1 MTLLAGDGSD
11 YDYSALSCASD
22 TSLNPPPIQEREAA
36 KGLYYKRAQLLSEC
50 YHGSSTTVAPT
61 NSTTSSATTQP
72 AGTSSSMRRLNVI
85 INVGGL
91 RYQLPWTTLDDF
103 PLSRLGQLRLCSS
116 FDDIL
121 RVCDDYD
128 VTRNEY
134 FFDRS
139 PCAFRC
145 ILTFLRAGKLRT
157 LRDMC
162 ALSFREEL
170 LYWGVAEE
178 NLEWCCRRRVIQR
191 VEECDEMERAAQE
204 DEEDDDDDEDDD
216 EEYSGEEGGGKRRTK
231 FGRRLGHCMKKLR
244 DMVEKPHSGLPG
256 KIFACLSVLFVTIT
270 AVNLSISTMPAMR
283 AEEEAGQCS
292 QMCQNIFIVETVCVA
307 WFSLEFTLRF
317 IQDRSKLAFLR
328 RPLNLIDV
336 VAILPYYITLL
347 VDVTSEPGE
356 RKLGSG
362 SSYLD
367 KVGLVL
373 RVLRALRILYVMR
386 LARHSLGLQTLGLT
400 ARRCTREFGL
410 LLLFL
415 CVAIALFSPL
425 LYLIENEVTA
435 THEFSSIPATYWW
448 AVITMTTVGYGDMVP
463 RSIPGQ
469 VVALSSILS
478 GILLMAFPVTS
489 IFHTFSRSYVEL
501 KQEQQRLLQRR
512 AHFLLRSRMANMG
525 SSGELSL
532 QSDVL
537 YPNSP
542 SSDSSSSSYSS
553 PVPSPSMQHREAQA

>member
-22 TSLNPPPIQEREAA
+22 NSLNPPPQQEEEAS
-36 KGLYYKRAQLLSEC
+36 KGAFYKRAQLAPEIGAVRDAAPLSAARKL
-50 YHGSSTTVAPT
+50 HA
-61 NSTTSSATTQP
+61 
-72 AGTSSSMRRLNVI
+72 I

-91 RYQLPWTTLDDF
+91 RYQLPWTTLEDF
-103 PLSRLGQLRLCSS
+103 PLSRLGQLHLCSS
-116 FDDIL
+116 FDEIMS
-121 RVCDDYD
+121 VCDDYD
-128 VTRNEY
+128 VAHNEF

-139 PCAFRC
+139 PGAFRT
-145 ILTFLRAGKLRT
+145 ILTFLRAGKLRS
-157 LRDMC
+157 LREMC

-170 LYWGVAEE
+170 LYWGVPEE
-178 NLEWCCRRRVIQR
+178 SLEWCCRRRLLQR
-191 VEECDEMERAAQE
+191 MDELEAMERA
-204 DEEDDDDDEDDD
+204 EE
-216 EEYSGEEGGGKRRTK
+216 EELLEGLLDSDSGR
-231 FGRRLGHCMKKLR
+231 GREQPAAESSRLGRCMGSLR
-244 DMVEKPHSGLPG
+244 DMVERPHSGLPG

-283 AEEEAGQCS
+283 EEEEAGTCS
-292 QMCQNIFIVETVCVA
+292 QMCYNIFIVETVCVA

-317 IQDRSKLAFLR
+317 IQDRSKLTFLR
-328 RPLNLIDV
+328 QPLNLIDV
-336 VAILPYYITLL
+336 VAILPYYITLM
-347 VDVTSEPGE
+347 VDSTSKGE
-356 RKLGSG
+356 KRPGSG

-415 CVAIALFSPL
+415 CVAIALYSPL
-425 LYLIENEVTA
+425 LYLIENEMAA
-435 THEFSSIPATYWW
+435 TQEFTSIPATYWW

-512 AHFLLRSRMANMG
+512 THFLLRSRMAGLG
-525 SSGELSL
+525 SNLSL
-532 QSDVL
+532 DSDML
-537 YPNSP
+537 F
-542 SSDSSSSSYSS
+542 
-553 PVPSPSMQHREAQA
+553 PVGPPDARDTDDRRDVTDGNRK

>member
-11 YDYSALSCASD
+11 YDYSALSCTSD
-22 TSLNPPPIQEREAA
+22 TSLNAPPIQEQEAL
-36 KGLYYKRAQLLSEC
+36 KGVYYKRAQ
-50 YHGSSTTVAPT
+50 
-61 NSTTSSATTQP
+61 
-72 AGTSSSMRRLNVI
+72 RLPLTDPGIPDALHPDDNGILPSCGQRLHVI

-91 RYQLPWTTLDDF
+91 RYQLPWTTLEDF

-116 FDDIL
+116 FDEIM

-128 VTRNEY
+128 VAHNEF

-139 PCAFRC
+139 PCAFRT
-145 ILTFLRAGKLRT
+145 ILTFLRAGKLRS
-157 LRDMC
+157 LREMC
-162 ALSFREEL
+162 ALSFQEEL
-170 LYWGVAEE
+170 LYWGVPEE
-178 NLEWCCRRRVIQR
+178 SLEWCCRRRLLQR
-191 VEECDEMERAAQE
+191 VEECEELERVVEEDED
-204 DEEDDDDDEDDD
+204 DEED
-216 EEYSGEEGGGKRRTK
+216 SGSGLARES
-231 FGRRLGHCMKKLR
+231 RLGHWMGKLR

-283 AEEEAGQCS
+283 EEEETGKCS
-292 QMCQNIFIVETVCVA
+292 QMCYNIFIVETVCVA

-328 RPLNLIDV
+328 QPLNLIDV
-336 VAILPYYITLL
+336 IAILPYYITLV
-347 VDVTSEPGE
+347 VDSTSTGE
-356 RKLGSG
+356 KRLGSG
-362 SSYLD
+362 NSYLD

-425 LYLIENEVTA
+425 LYLIENEAGA
-435 THEFSSIPATYWW
+435 TREFSSIPATYWW

-512 AHFLLRSRMANMG
+512 THFLLRSRIAGLGSNM
-525 SSGELSL
+525 SL
-532 QSDVL
+532 ESDVL
-537 YPNSP
+537 FPSV
-542 SSDSSSSSYSS
+542 SSD
-553 PVPSPSMQHREAQA
+553 HKIHEE

>member
-22 TSLNPPPIQEREAA
+22 TSLDQPPQHEEEAR
-36 KGLYYKRAQLLSEC
+36 KGAFYKRAQLAPEPGAIPDGTTLS
-50 YHGSSTTVAPT
+50 G
-61 NSTTSSATTQP
+61 
-72 AGTSSSMRRLNVI
+72 GRRIHAI

-91 RYQLPWTTLDDF
+91 RYQMPWTTLEDF
-103 PLSRLGQLRLCSS
+103 PLSRLGQLHLCSS
-116 FDDIL
+116 FDEIMSI
-121 RVCDDYD
+121 CDDYD
-128 VTRNEY
+128 VTHNEF

-139 PCAFRC
+139 PCAFRT
-145 ILTFLRAGKLRT
+145 ILTFLRAGKLRS
-157 LRDMC
+157 LREMC

-170 LYWGVAEE
+170 LYWGVPEE
-178 NLEWCCRRRVIQR
+178 SLEWCCRRRLLQR
-191 VEECDEMERAAQE
+191 VEECEAMERVEEE
-204 DEEDDDDDEDDD
+204 DELLEDLLDSENGHR
-216 EEYSGEEGGGKRRTK
+216 ERTAES
-231 FGRRLGHCMKKLR
+231 RISWCMGKLR
-244 DMVEKPHSGLPG
+244 DMVERPQSGLPG

-283 AEEEAGQCS
+283 EEEEAGTCS
-292 QMCQNIFIVETVCVA
+292 KMCYNIFIVETVCVA
-307 WFSLEFTLRF
+307 WFSLEFSLRF
-317 IQDRSKLAFLR
+317 IQDRSKLTFFR
-328 RPLNLIDV
+328 KPLNLIDV

-347 VDVTSEPGE
+347 VDHTSAGDKRP
-356 RKLGSG
+356 GSG

-415 CVAIALFSPL
+415 CVAIALYSPL
-425 LYLIENEVTA
+425 LYLIENEMAA
-435 THEFSSIPATYWW
+435 TQEFTSIPATYWW

-501 KQEQQRLLQRR
+501 KQEQQRILQRR
-512 AHFLLRSRMANMG
+512 THFLLRSRMAGLG
-525 SSGELSL
+525 SNLSL
-532 QSDVL
+532 ESDVL
-537 YPNSP
+537 FPVR
-542 SSDSSSSSYSS
+542 SS
-553 PVPSPSMQHREAQA
+553 EARNMDK

>member
-11 YDYSALSCASD
+11 YDYSALSLASD
-22 TSLNPPPIQEREAA
+22 TSLNVPPLQEEEAQ
-36 KGLYYKRAQLLSEC
+36 KGAFYKRAQLIPEFN
-50 YHGSSTTVAPT
+50 TTHDDT
-61 NSTTSSATTQP
+61 HLSSARKLH
-72 AGTSSSMRRLNVI
+72 AI
-85 INVGGL
+85 INVGGM
-91 RYQLPWTTLDDF
+91 RYQLPWTTLEDF
-103 PLSRLGQLRLCSS
+103 PLSRLGQLHLCSS
-116 FDDIL
+116 FDEIM

-128 VTRNEY
+128 VAHNEF

-139 PCAFRC
+139 PCAFRT
-145 ILTFLRAGKLRT
+145 ILTFLRAGKLRS
-157 LRDMC
+157 LREMC

-170 LYWGVAEE
+170 MYWGIPEE
-178 NLEWCCRRRVIQR
+178 NLEWCCRRRLLQR
-191 VEECDEMERAAQE
+191 VEEFEAMERAE
-204 DEEDDDDDEDDD
+204 EEEDLLEDSDSAHT
-216 EEYSGEEGGGKRRTK
+216 EQES
-231 FGRRLGHCMKKLR
+231 RLSHCMNKLR
-244 DMVEKPHSGLPG
+244 DMVERPHSGLPG
-256 KIFACLSVLFVTIT
+256 KIFACLSVLFVTVT

-283 AEEEAGQCS
+283 EEEEAGTCS
-292 QMCQNIFIVETVCVA
+292 QMCYNIFIVETVCVA

-317 IQDRSKLAFLR
+317 IQDRSKLTFLR
-328 RPLNLIDV
+328 QPLNMIDV
-336 VAILPYYITLL
+336 VAILPYYITLM
-347 VDVTSEPGE
+347 VDSTSKGE
-356 RKLGSG
+356 KRAGSG

-415 CVAIALFSPL
+415 CVAIALYSPL
-425 LYLIENEVTA
+425 LYLIENEVASTQ
-435 THEFSSIPATYWW
+435 EFTSIPATYWW

-489 IFHTFSRSYVEL
+489 IFHTFSRSYMEL

-512 AHFLLRSRMANMG
+512 THFLLRSRMAGLG
-525 SSGELSL
+525 SNLSL
-532 QSDVL
+532 ESDML
-537 YPNSP
+537 FPMP
-542 SSDSSSSSYSS
+542 D
-553 PVPSPSMQHREAQA
+553 HRDN

>member
-1 MTLLAGDGSD
+1 MTLLTGDGSD

-22 TSLNPPPIQEREAA
+22 SSLHPPPLHEQEAL
-36 KGLYYKRAQLLSEC
+36 KGTFYKRAQLLPLGDGGVGYGEA
-50 YHGSSTTVAPT
+50 APPT
-61 NSTTSSATTQP
+61 ARKLH
-72 AGTSSSMRRLNVI
+72 AI

-91 RYQLPWTTLDDF
+91 RYQLPWATLEGL
-103 PLSRLGQLRLCSS
+103 PLSRLGRLRPYSS
-116 FDDIL
+116 FDEIM

-128 VTRNEY
+128 VARNEF
-134 FFDRS
+134 FFDRN
-139 PCAFRC
+139 PCAFRT
-145 ILTFLRAGKLRT
+145 ILTFLRAGKLRM
-157 LRDMC
+157 LRETC

-170 LYWGVAEE
+170 AYWGVPEDS
-178 NLEWCCRRRVIQR
+178 LEWCCRRKLLQR
-191 VEECDEMERAAQE
+191 VEEFEELDRADELE
-204 DEEDDDDDEDDD
+204 DELLDTD
-216 EEYSGEEGGGKRRTK
+216 SGPREPQDAESRPG
-231 FGRRLGHCMKKLR
+231 LCMSRLR
-244 DMVEKPHSGLPG
+244 DMVERPHSGLPG

-283 AEEEAGQCS
+283 EEEEEGKCS
-292 QMCQNIFIVETVCVA
+292 RMCYNIFIVETVCVA

-347 VDVTSEPGE
+347 VDSTSSGE
-356 RKLGSG
+356 KRLGSG

-425 LYLIENEVTA
+425 LYLIENEVTGS
-435 THEFSSIPATYWW
+435 HEFNSIPATYWW

-501 KQEQQRLLQRR
+501 KQEQQRLMQRR
-512 AHFLLRSRMANMG
+512 THFLLRNRMAGLSN
-525 SSGELSL
+525 LSL
-532 QSDVL
+532 ESDIL
-537 YPNSP
+537 FNST
-542 SSDSSSSSYSS
+542 SSEGGDG
-553 PVPSPSMQHREAQA
+553 ED

>member
-1 MTLLAGDGSD
+1 MTLLTGDGSD

-22 TSLNPPPIQEREAA
+22 TSLSPPPLEEQEAQ
-36 KGLYYKRAQLLSEC
+36 KGLYYKRAQAAPELS
-50 YHGSSTTVAPT
+50 TVSGETPL
-61 NSTTSSATTQP
+61 SSARKLH
-72 AGTSSSMRRLNVI
+72 AI

-91 RYQLPWTTLDDF
+91 RYQLPWTTLEDF
-103 PLSRLGQLRLCSS
+103 PLSRLGQLHLCSS
-116 FDDIL
+116 FDEIM
-121 RVCDDYD
+121 RICDDYD
-128 VTRNEY
+128 VTHNEF

-139 PCAFRC
+139 PCAFRT
-145 ILTFLRAGKLRT
+145 ILTFLRAGKLRS
-157 LRDMC
+157 LREMC

-170 LYWGVAEE
+170 LYWGVPEE
-178 NLEWCCRRRVIQR
+178 SLEWCCRRRLLQR
-191 VEECDEMERAAQE
+191 MEEFEEMERAEEEELLE
-204 DEEDDDDDEDDD
+204 DLLDVDKD
-216 EEYSGEEGGGKRRTK
+216 SGHAAES
-231 FGRRLGHCMKKLR
+231 RLSWCMAKLR

-270 AVNLSISTMPAMR
+270 AINLSLSTMPSMR
-283 AEEEAGQCS
+283 EEEEAGTCS
-292 QMCQNIFIVETVCVA
+292 QMCYNIFIVETVCVA

-317 IQDRSKLAFLR
+317 IQDRNKLTFLR
-328 RPLNLIDV
+328 QPLNLIDV

-347 VDVTSEPGE
+347 VDSTSKGE
-356 RKLGSG
+356 KRLGSG

-415 CVAIALFSPL
+415 CVAIALYSPL
-425 LYLIENEVTA
+425 LYLIENEMA
-435 THEFSSIPATYWW
+435 TTQEFTSIPATYWW

-489 IFHTFSRSYVEL
+489 IFHTFSRSYMEL

-512 AHFLLRSRMANMG
+512 THFLLRSRMAGLGSDLSLESDMLFPIG
-525 SSGELSL
+525 SSETR
-532 QSDVL
+532 DME
-537 YPNSP
+537 
-542 SSDSSSSSYSS
+542 D
-553 PVPSPSMQHREAQA
+553 

>member
-22 TSLNPPPIQEREAA
+22 TSLNPPPPLQEREAL
-36 KGLYYKRAQLLSEC
+36 KGVFYKRARLLPSGE
-50 YHGSSTTVAPT
+50 GRGADPAPIPPPSS
-61 NSTTSSATTQP
+61 
-72 AGTSSSMRRLNVI
+72 RRLHAI

-91 RYQLPWTTLDDF
+91 RCQLPWATLEGF
-103 PLSRLGQLRLCSS
+103 PLTRLGRLRPCAS
-116 FDDIL
+116 FDEIM

-128 VTRNEY
+128 VARNEF
-134 FFDRS
+134 FFDRN
-139 PCAFRC
+139 PCAFRA
-145 ILTFLRAGKLRT
+145 ILTFLRAGKLRL
-157 LRDMC
+157 LRETC
-162 ALSFREEL
+162 ALSFRDEL

-178 NLEWCCRRRVIQR
+178 SLEWCCRRKLLQR
-191 VEECDEMERAAQE
+191 VEEFEELDRAEELE
-204 DEEDDDDDEDDD
+204 DEAGDGDGDGD
-216 EEYSGEEGGGKRRTK
+216 GPREGPDGAESRPG
-231 FGRRLGHCMKKLR
+231 LCMARLR
-244 DMVEKPHSGLPG
+244 DMVERPHSGLPG
-256 KIFACLSVLFVTIT
+256 KIFACLSVLFVTVT

-283 AEEEAGQCS
+283 EEEEEGKCS
-292 QMCQNIFIVETVCVA
+292 RMCYNIFMVETVCVA

-328 RPLNLIDV
+328 QPLNLIDV
-336 VAILPYYITLL
+336 LAILPYYVTLL
-347 VDVTSEPGE
+347 VDSASGE
-356 RKLGSG
+356 KRVGSG

-415 CVAIALFSPL
+415 CVAIALYSPL
-425 LYLIENEVTA
+425 LYLIESEA
-435 THEFSSIPATYWW
+435 AGGSRDFSSVPVTYWW

-463 RSIPGQ
+463 RSVPGQ

-489 IFHTFSRSYVEL
+489 IFHTFSRSYLEL

-512 AHFLLRSRMANMG
+512 THFLLRNRVAG
-525 SSGELSL
+525 LSGLSL
-532 QSDVL
+532 ESNMLFDSV
-537 YPNSP
+537 
-542 SSDSSSSSYSS
+542 SSS
-553 PVPSPSMQHREAQA
+553 EAGDGED

>member
-22 TSLNPPPIQEREAA
+22 TSLNPPPLHEREAL
-36 KGLYYKRAQLLSEC
+36 KGTFYKRAQLLPVGEGGVSYGE
-50 YHGSSTTVAPT
+50 TAPP
-61 NSTTSSATTQP
+61 SA
-72 AGTSSSMRRLNVI
+72 RRLHAI

-91 RYQLPWTTLDDF
+91 RYQLPWATLESF
-103 PLSRLGQLRLCSS
+103 PLTRLGRLHPCAS
-116 FDDIL
+116 FDEIMH
-121 RVCDDYD
+121 VCDDYD
-128 VTRNEY
+128 VARNEF
-134 FFDRS
+134 FFDRN
-139 PCAFRC
+139 PCAFRT
-145 ILTFLRAGKLRT
+145 ILTFLRAGKLRM
-157 LRDMC
+157 LRETC
-162 ALSFREEL
+162 ALSFRDEL
-170 LYWGVAEE
+170 LYWGVPEE
-178 NLEWCCRRRVIQR
+178 SLEWCCRRKLLQR
-191 VEECDEMERAAQE
+191 VEEFEELDRADELE
-204 DEEDDDDDEDDD
+204 DELLDTD
-216 EEYSGEEGGGKRRTK
+216 SGPREPPDTES
-231 FGRRLGHCMKKLR
+231 RLGLCMARLR
-244 DMVEKPHSGLPG
+244 DMVERPHSGLPG

-283 AEEEAGQCS
+283 EEEEEGKCS
-292 QMCQNIFIVETVCVA
+292 RMCYNIFIVETVCVA

-328 RPLNLIDV
+328 QPLNLIDV

-347 VDVTSEPGE
+347 VDSTSTGE
-356 RKLGSG
+356 RRLGSG

-415 CVAIALFSPL
+415 CVAIALYSPL
-425 LYLIENEVTA
+425 LYLIENEVTGSQD
-435 THEFSSIPATYWW
+435 FNSIPATYWW

-512 AHFLLRSRMANMG
+512 THFLLRNRMAGLSN
-525 SSGELSL
+525 LSL
-532 QSDVL
+532 ESDVL
-537 YPNSP
+537 FNSA
-542 SSDSSSSSYSS
+542 SSETRD
-553 PVPSPSMQHREAQA
+553 ADD

>member
-11 YDYSALSCASD
+11 YDYSALSCDSD
-22 TSLNPPPIQEREAA
+22 TSLNLPPPQETEAL
-36 KGLYYKRAQLLSEC
+36 KGAFYKRAQ
-50 YHGSSTTVAPT
+50 
-61 NSTTSSATTQP
+61 P
-72 AGTSSSMRRLNVI
+72 AGPEPDGADEPAAAGHRRRAYAVV
-85 INVGGL
+85 NVGGL
-91 RYQLPWTTLDDF
+91 RYRLPWSTLEDF
-103 PLSRLGQLRLCSS
+103 PLSRLGRLHLCRS
-116 FDDIL
+116 FDEIM

-128 VTRNEY
+128 VARDEF

-139 PCAFRC
+139 PCAFRT
-145 ILTFLRAGKLRT
+145 ILTFLRAGKLRS

-162 ALSFREEL
+162 ALSFREDCSTGECPRRAWSGAAADASCSAWRSEL
-170 LYWGVAEE
+170 
-178 NLEWCCRRRVIQR
+178 
-191 VEECDEMERAAQE
+191 ERAE
-204 DEEDDDDDEDDD
+204 DEDLMEDMLEAEIGGGGVRVVSSDGEDED
-216 EEYSGEEGGGKRRTK
+216 S
-231 FGRRLGHCMKKLR
+231 RLSRCMAKLR
-244 DMVEKPHSGLPG
+244 DMVERPHSGLPG

-283 AEEEAGQCS
+283 EEEEAGTCS
-292 QMCQNIFIVETVCVA
+292 QMCYNIFIVETVCVA

-336 VAILPYYITLL
+336 MAILPYYITLV
-347 VDVTSEPGE
+347 VDSTSSWEKRP
-356 RKLGSG
+356 GSG

-425 LYLIENEVTA
+425 LYLIENEMA
-435 THEFSSIPATYWW
+435 AAQEFSSIPATYWW

-512 AHFLLRSRMANMG
+512 THFLLRSRMAGMG
-525 SSGELSL
+525 SSDLSL
-532 QSDVL
+532 DSDLLFPIV
-537 YPNSP
+537 
-542 SSDSSSSSYSS
+542 SSSEH
-553 PVPSPSMQHREAQA
+553 HRGRDD

>member
-22 TSLNPPPIQEREAA
+22 TSLNPPPAPEREAL
-36 KGLYYKRAQLLSEC
+36 KGAFYKRAQ
-50 YHGSSTTVAPT
+50 VAGPD
-61 NSTTSSATTQP
+61 A
-72 AGTSSSMRRLNVI
+72 AGETPLPGARRLHAI

-91 RYQLPWTTLDDF
+91 RYRLPWTTLEDF
-103 PLSRLGQLRLCSS
+103 PLSRLGRLRRCGSL
-116 FDDIL
+116 DEIMG
-121 RVCDDYD
+121 VCDDYD
-128 VTRNEY
+128 VARHEF

-139 PCAFRC
+139 PCAFRT
-145 ILTFLRAGKLRT
+145 ILTFLRAGKLRS
-157 LRDMC
+157 LREMC

-178 NLEWCCRRRVIQR
+178 SMEWCCRRRLLQR
-191 VEECDEMERAAQE
+191 VEECEEMERAAEE
-204 DEEDDDDDEDDD
+204 DEEEMLMETD
-216 EEYSGEEGGGKRRTK
+216 S
-231 FGRRLGHCMKKLR
+231 GRRQAHAASNETKMARCMGRLR
-244 DMVEKPHSGLPG
+244 DMVERPHSGLPG

-283 AEEEAGQCS
+283 AEEEAGTCS
-292 QMCQNIFIVETVCVA
+292 QMCYNIFIVETVCVA

-336 VAILPYYITLL
+336 VAILPYYITLA
-347 VDVTSEPGE
+347 VDSTSTEEKRP
-356 RKLGSG
+356 GSG

-425 LYLIENEVTA
+425 LYLIENEVAA
-435 THEFSSIPATYWW
+435 TQEFSSIPATYWW

-512 AHFLLRSRMANMG
+512 THFLLRSRMAGLG
-525 SSGELSL
+525 SALSL
-532 QSDVL
+532 ESDGMF
-537 YPNSP
+537 
-542 SSDSSSSSYSS
+542 
-553 PVPSPSMQHREAQA
+553 PVGTSETRSRED

>member
-11 YDYSALSCASD
+11 YDYSALSCTSD
-22 TSLNPPPIQEREAA
+22 TSLNPPPIQEREAL
-36 KGLYYKRAQLLSEC
+36 KGAFYKRAQLLPLDKGGGE
-50 YHGSSTTVAPT
+50 
-61 NSTTSSATTQP
+61 SAP
-72 AGTSSSMRRLNVI
+72 AGARKLHAI

-91 RYQLPWTTLDDF
+91 RYQLPWTTLENF
-103 PLSRLGQLRLCSS
+103 PLTRLGQLRLCNN
-116 FDDIL
+116 FDEIM

-128 VTRNEY
+128 VTRNEF
-134 FFDRS
+134 FFDRN
-139 PCAFRC
+139 PCAFRT
-145 ILTFLRAGKLRT
+145 ILTFLRAGKLRM
-157 LRDMC
+157 LRETC
-162 ALSFREEL
+162 ALSFRDEL
-170 LYWGVAEE
+170 LYWGVPEE
-178 NLEWCCRRRVIQR
+178 SLEWCCRRKLLQR
-191 VEECDEMERAAQE
+191 VEEFEELDRAAEEEE
-204 DEEDDDDDEDDD
+204 DELLETD
-216 EEYSGEEGGGKRRTK
+216 SGPREPAPGES
-231 FGRRLGHCMKKLR
+231 RLGLCMGKLR
-244 DMVEKPHSGLPG
+244 DMVERPHSGLPG

-283 AEEEAGQCS
+283 EEEEAGKCS
-292 QMCQNIFIVETVCVA
+292 RMCYNIFIVETVCVA

-347 VDVTSEPGE
+347 VDSTSSGE
-356 RKLGSG
+356 KRLGSG

-425 LYLIENEVTA
+425 LYLIENEVA
-435 THEFSSIPATYWW
+435 GSQEFNSIPATYWW

-512 AHFLLRSRMANMG
+512 THFLLRNRMAG
-525 SSGELSL
+525 LSSLSL
-532 QSDVL
+532 ESDVL
-537 YPNSP
+537 FNSA
-542 SSDSSSSSYSS
+542 SSSE
-553 PVPSPSMQHREAQA
+553 PRDPED

>member
-22 TSLNPPPIQEREAA
+22 TSLNPPPVQEREAL
-36 KGLYYKRAQLLSEC
+36 KGVYYKRAQCLFSPDIADAAAC
-50 YHGSSTTVAPT
+50 PGDS
-61 NSTTSSATTQP
+61 Q
-72 AGTSSSMRRLNVI
+72 RLHVI

-91 RYQLPWTTLDDF
+91 RYQLPWTTLEDF

-116 FDDIL
+116 FDEIM

-128 VTRNEY
+128 VTRNEF

-139 PCAFRC
+139 PCAFRT
-145 ILTFLRAGKLRT
+145 ILTFLRAGKLRS
-157 LRDMC
+157 LREMC

-170 LYWGVAEE
+170 LYWGVPEE
-178 NLEWCCRRRVIQR
+178 SLEWCCRRRLLQR
-191 VEECDEMERAAQE
+191 AEECDELERAA
-204 DEEDDDDDEDDD
+204 EEEEEEDEDD
-216 EEYSGEEGGGKRRTK
+216 EESEGGLAGQS
-231 FGRRLGHCMKKLR
+231 RLGRCMGKLR

-270 AVNLSISTMPAMR
+270 AINLSISTMPAMR
-283 AEEEAGQCS
+283 EEEEDGKCS
-292 QMCQNIFIVETVCVA
+292 QMCYNIFIVETVCVA

-336 VAILPYYITLL
+336 VAILPYYITLV
-347 VDVTSEPGE
+347 VDSTSAGE
-356 RKLGSG
+356 KRLGSG
-362 SSYLD
+362 STYLD

-425 LYLIENEVTA
+425 LYLIENEVAA
-435 THEFSSIPATYWW
+435 TQEFSSIPATYWW

-512 AHFLLRSRMANMG
+512 THFLLRSRMAGLGSNM
-525 SSGELSL
+525 SL
-532 QSDVL
+532 ESDVL
-537 YPNSP
+537 FPSA
-542 SSDSSSSSYSS
+542 SSDL
-553 PVPSPSMQHREAQA
+553 RDTDD